1 MSIFDWQ
8 KLHKGILKDNENFTN
23 EALKTFG
30 EIPVYGRTYLH
41 KTITS
46 KTFIGYLYFGLS
58 AYFGSQVL
66 GGIYQDHP
74 ENSEQAIID
83 VRFEDLVRI
92 SYLPLL
98 SSYQLCNTPEQ
109 FERNCEWMFQVT
121 IHILRKLGIDVSTF
135 IPEEKLMGHRI
146 THIFYDDLTS
156 TPYRQTVE
164 FKYRG
169 IWIRV
174 NSESEVLGSDGNN
187 DVKSAKQESST
198 WNPDQDQSFC

>member
-1 MSIFDWQ
+1 MYIFDWQ
-8 KLHKGILKDNENFTN
+8 KLHKNEIKRNKDVTDDILKI
-23 EALKTFG
+23 FG
-30 EIPVYGRTYLH
+30 EIPVYGRSYLN

-46 KTFIGYLYFGLS
+46 KTLIGYMVFGLS
-58 AYFGSQVL
+58 AYLGSQIL

-92 SYLPLL
+92 SYLPIL

-109 FERNCEWMFQVT
+109 FEQNCEWMFQVT
-121 IHILRKLGIDVSTF
+121 IYILRKLGIDVSTF
-135 IPEEKLMGHRI
+135 SPEEKLMGHRI
-146 THIFYDDLTS
+146 SHIFYDDMTS
-156 TPYRQTVE
+156 ATYRQIVE
-164 FKYRG
+164 FKYRS